1 MLNWKKTYN
10 GTHMGHDRFQ
20 NVYKETKKQ
29 VKVYYLVSIRDTLA
43 FPESI
48 NHNLY
53 ARCMN
58 AVTSI
63 MFEIME

>member
-1 MLNWKKTYN
+1 
-10 GTHMGHDRFQ
+10 MGHDRFQ

-29 VKVYYLVSIRDTLA
+29 VKVHYLVSVRDTLA